1 MIKDRFGK
9 ELHAGDKVIIA
20 YDGYLMEVSIDSID
34 DSSFQPIRIYE
45 HTDEYTLN
53 LSLRGEDCIRVE
65 KNDFS
70 IEKTSVIDTNTVV
83 SARDEINS
91 GKVNPS
97 TGQIDVVLS
106 PEEQKII
113 SYALN
118 YALAHLEKVG
128 RYIEKMLSKEQK
140 F

>member
-1 MIKDRFGK
+1 MVKDRFGK
-9 ELHAGDKVIIA
+9 ELNAGDRVVMA
-20 YDGYLMEVSIDSID
+20 YGGYLMEVSIDSID
-34 DSSFQPIRIYE
+34 DDSFQPIRIYE
-45 HTDEYTLN
+45 DTLS

-65 KNDFS
+65 KNDS
-70 IEKTSVIDTNTVV
+70 PIEKTSVIDTNVVV

-106 PEEQKII
+106 PEEQKTI

-118 YALAHLEKVG
+118 YALAYSEKVG
-128 RYIEKMLSKEQK
+128 RYIEKMFSKEQK

>member
-1 MIKDRFGK
+1 MVKDRFGK
-9 ELHAGDKVIIA
+9 ELHAGDRVVMA
-20 YDGYLMEVSIDSID
+20 YGGYLMEVSIDSID
-34 DSSFQPIRIYE
+34 DDSFQPIRIYE
-45 HTDEYTLN
+45 DTLS

-65 KNDFS
+65 KNDS
-70 IEKTSVIDTNTVV
+70 PIEKTSVIDTNVVV

-106 PEEQKII
+106 PEEQKTI

-118 YALAHLEKVG
+118 YALAYSEKVA
-128 RYIEKMLSKEQK
+128 RYIEKMFSKEQK